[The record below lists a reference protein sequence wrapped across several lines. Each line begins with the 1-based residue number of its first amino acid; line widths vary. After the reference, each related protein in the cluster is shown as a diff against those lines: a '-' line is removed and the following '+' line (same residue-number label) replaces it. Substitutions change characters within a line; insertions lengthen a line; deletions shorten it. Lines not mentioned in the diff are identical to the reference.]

1 MKIEIEKL
9 AFGGAGVGRVQGKV
23 FFVRGGIPG
32 DILDVRVTR
41 EKGSYGEAE
50 IENILS
56 PSPERATPS
65 CPVFDRCGGCQWQHI
80 NYPYQLKA
88 KEDIFRE
95 TLERIGGIKD
105 VEVEPIVP
113 SSKEYGYRSRV
124 TLSVEFQKGRYL
136 LGYREGR
143 SRKLIEI
150 EGCPIATKPI
160 DEAIASLTRSL
171 KSSLNKPHYPLKK
184 IHIASD
190 ENAAYVTLASS
201 LYHEP
206 KKLHPLRKNLN
217 DYSSSENIGI
227 AREEEREF
235 ELTFSGLTFYSVPS
249 VFIQA
254 NKEVNEQIINTLV
267 EYAGLEGRERVLDL
281 YCGIGNF
288 SLHLAKIAKE
298 TIGADV
304 SAKAIKLAKR
314 SAELNSIK
322 NVTFEAIPSEFLV
335 EKSLNRKDKF
345 DLVVLDPPR
354 EGAKEVINGIIKLR
368 PTKIIYVSCDP
379 PTLAR
384 DLKMLKESGY
394 RIIKIKL
401 FDLFPQTYHI
411 ESLALLLKI

>member
-23 FFVRGGIPG
+23 FFVKSGVPG

-41 EKGSYGEAE
+41 EKGNYAEAE
-50 IENILS
+50 IEDILT
-56 PSPERATPS
+56 PSPERKTPP
-65 CPVFDRCGGCQWQHI
+65 CPVFGQCGGCHWQHI
-80 NYPYQLKA
+80 NYSYQLKA
-88 KEDIFRE
+88 KEGIFRE
-95 TLERIGGIKD
+95 TLERIAGIRE
-105 VEVEPIVP
+105 VEIEPIVP
-113 SSKEYGYRSRV
+113 SPKEYGYRSRV
-124 TLSVEFQKGRYL
+124 TLSVEFQKERCL
-136 LGYREGR
+136 LGYHGEK

-160 DEAIASLTRSL
+160 DEAITSLAGFL
-171 KSSLNKPHYPLKK
+171 KSSLNKLRYPLKK

-190 ENAAYVTLASS
+190 ENAAYITLASS

-206 KKLHPLRKNLN
+206 KKLDPFRKNLN
-217 DYSSSENIGI
+217 DYSSAENIGI
-227 AREEEREF
+227 AGEEEREF
-235 ELTFSGLTFYSVPS
+235 ELTLSGLTFYSVPS
-249 VFIQA
+249 VFTQA
-254 NKEVNEQIINTLV
+254 NKWINEQIINTLI

-288 SLHLAKIAKE
+288 SLHLAKRAKE
-298 TIGADV
+298 AIGVDV

-322 NVTFEAIPSEFLV
+322 NVTFEAIPSGFLV
-335 EKSLNRKDKF
+335 EESLKRKDKF

-354 EGAKEVINGIIKLR
+354 EGAKEVIKGLSELCPYR
-368 PTKIIYVSCDP
+368 IIYVSCDP

-384 DLKMLKESGY
+384 DLKMLKDSGY
-394 RIIKIKL
+394 RVVRIKL
-401 FDLFPQTYHI
+401 FDMFPQTYHI